1 MIIEVKIDT
10 RSGETYANAVVDS
23 MEDHASAAQM
33 LQRISP
39 TLNDLQRAVLHAQ
52 TKHQTKESTRK

>member
-10 RSGETYANAVVDS
+10 RSGETHANAFVDS
-23 MEDHASAAQM
+23 MEEHASAAQM

-39 TLNDLQRAVLHAQ
+39 TLSDLHNVVLNAPTRRQ
-52 TKHQTKESTRK
+52 MKESTR